1 MARAVYSIGRYA
13 WPPVETPVAVML
25 VLLVVASLALGVYWS
40 VGLWQIVRTMRTLP
54 TARAGLGLPAPDL
67 SVCVVVPAHNEERTI
82 GHLVASLRGQD
93 HPRMRVVLALDRCT
107 DSTASV
113 ARAAIGDDERFDVL
127 EITACPDD
135 WAGKVNAV
143 WAAVTRSPAAR
154 DADLLLFAD
163 ADTTF
168 HPGCVRATAAILH
181 QRGLALL
188 SLMSTLTAD
197 RWFEK
202 IVQPAAG
209 LELMY
214 QYPLLRA
221 SRPTDRRA
229 FANGQFI
236 LFRADAYRRIGGHE
250 SVREHLL
257 EDLALA
263 REAARHGLPAALL
276 LADGVLV
283 CRMYETWAEFRRG
296 WRRIYTECA
305 NRRPGRLRRASL
317 RVAVVNGLLPIAAVA
332 CLGLALA
339 QRDAAPVWATGLSAA
354 VAGGALLVWLAAMVS
369 VYRLSAAPL
378 WAAPLHPFASIP
390 IASILARA
398 ARDLVTR
405 TPTQWGGRS
414 YVRESR

>member
-1 MARAVYSIGRYA
+1 
-13 WPPVETPVAVML
+13 ML
-25 VLLVVASLALGVYWS
+25 VLLAAASLALGVYWS
-40 VGLWQIVRTMRTLP
+40 IGLWQVVRTMRTLP
-54 TARAGLGLPAPDL
+54 TARAGLTLPAPDL
-67 SVCVVVPAHNEERTI
+67 SVCVVVPAHNEEKTI
-82 GHLVASLRGQD
+82 GHLIASLRGQD

-107 DSTASV
+107 DGTASV
-113 ARAAIGDDERFDVL
+113 ARAAIGDDDRF
-127 EITACPDD
+127 EIVEIGVCPEH

-143 WAAVTRSPAAR
+143 WTAVTRSPAAG

-168 HPGCVRATAAILH
+168 HPGCVRATAALLH

-202 IVQPAAG
+202 VVQPAAG

-229 FANGQFI
+229 FANGQFM
-236 LFRADAYRRIGGHE
+236 LFRADAYRHIGGHE
-250 SVREHLL
+250 AVREHLL

-276 LADGVLV
+276 LADGMLI

-296 WRRIYTECA
+296 WKRIYTECA
-305 NRRPGRLRRASL
+305 NRRPARLRRAAL
-317 RVAVVNGLLPIAAVA
+317 RVAVVNGLLPLAAVA
-332 CLGLALA
+332 CLCVAFA
-339 QRDAAPVWATGLSAA
+339 QRSLVPAWATTASTTL
-354 VAGGALLVWLAAMVS
+354 AGGALLVWLTAMIA

-378 WAAPLHPFASIP
+378 WSVALHPFASFP
-390 IASILARA
+390 VASIIAEA
-398 ARDLVTR
+398 ARDLRSR

>member
-1 MARAVYSIGRYA
+1 
-13 WPPVETPVAVML
+13 
-25 VLLVVASLALGVYWS
+25 
-40 VGLWQIVRTMRTLP
+40 
-54 TARAGLGLPAPDL
+54 
-67 SVCVVVPAHNEERTI
+67 
-82 GHLVASLRGQD
+82 
-93 HPRMRVVLALDRCT
+93 
-107 DSTASV
+107 
-113 ARAAIGDDERFDVL
+113 
-127 EITACPDD
+127 
-135 WAGKVNAV
+135 
-143 WAAVTRSPAAR
+143 PAAR

-168 HPGCVRATAAILH
+168 HPGCVRATAALLH

-202 IVQPAAG
+202 FVQPAAG
-209 LELMY
+209 LELMC

-229 FANGQFI
+229 FANGQFM

-250 SVREHLL
+250 TVREHLL

-263 REAARHGLPAALL
+263 RETARHGLPAALL
-276 LADGVLV
+276 LADGMLI

-296 WRRIYTECA
+296 WKRIYTECA
-305 NRRPGRLRRASL
+305 NRRPARLRRAAL
-317 RVAVVNGLLPIAAVA
+317 RVAIVNGLLPLAAAACFVVA
-332 CLGLALA
+332 LS
-339 QRDAAPVWATGLSAA
+339 QRGVAPAWATAVPMA
-354 VAGGALLVWLAAMVS
+354 VAGVGLSVWFAAMLA

-378 WAAPLHPFASIP
+378 WSAALHPFASFP
-390 IASILARA
+390 VASILAEA
-398 ARDLVTR
+398 ARDLRSR

>member
-1 MARAVYSIGRYA
+1 
-13 WPPVETPVAVML
+13 ML
-25 VLLVVASLALGVYWS
+25 VLLTAASLALGVYWS
-40 VGLWQIVRTMRTLP
+40 VGLWQVIRTMRTLP
-54 TARAGLGLPAPDL
+54 TARAGLALPAPDL

-107 DSTASV
+107 DATASV
-113 ARAAIGDDERFDVL
+113 ARAAIGGDDRFEVL
-127 EITACPDD
+127 EVAECPDD

-143 WAAVTRSPAAR
+143 WTAVTRSPAAR
-154 DADLLLFAD
+154 ESDLLLFAD

-168 HPGCVRATAAILH
+168 HRGCVRATAALLQ

-197 RWFEK
+197 RWFER

-236 LFRADAYRRIGGHE
+236 LLRADAYRRIGGHE
-250 SVREHLL
+250 AVREHLL

-276 LADGVLV
+276 LADGMLI

-296 WRRIYTECA
+296 WKRIYTECA
-305 NRRPGRLRRASL
+305 NRRPTRLRRAAL
-317 RVAVVNGLLPIAAVA
+317 RVAIVNGLLPLAAAA
-332 CLGLALA
+332 CLGVAFS
-339 QRDAAPVWATGLSAA
+339 QRDLGPAWATAVPMT
-354 VAGGALLVWLAAMVS
+354 VAGVGLIVWLAAMVAI
-369 VYRLSAAPL
+369 YRLSAAPL
-378 WAAPLHPFASIP
+378 WSALLHPFASFP
-390 IASILARA
+390 VASILAEA
-398 ARDLVTR
+398 ARDLRSR